1 MANSSNRRRRIP
13 FLERLGMASPP
24 APLCSLPEDGGSNPL
39 KTVYFSRDSSYQK
52 TESTS
57 PPPTRSPTDSF
68 VSEDFFEYS
77 PADNKTPVVYIPLAE
92 QLSQISPSKKESL
105 GPINNTPRHYPRK
118 KAGASGGALSASDK
132 DKVIADLEDDYKQL
146 SQAHDNG
153 KQMVKDL
160 EAELQSTSDRLK
172 ALEENYKSL
181 ITDKKMDLDSELA
194 TARLTLEKREALV
207 EGLHSEKSGLAERLQ
222 LLEQHLERSKEQLEE
237 HQQTAEAKHR
247 EAEQHLE
254 TIRRLERAA
263 DDPRSSSEK
272 EKELYQEWA
281 KAEAAL
287 LAQWEEAE
295 AALLGELDRHEKK
308 RQVEVHDATAAAYLV
323 AAVLFLVLALGEC
336 GAAPGGG
343 GGLAEYLG
351 ELYM

>member
-1 MANSSNRRRRIP
+1 
-13 FLERLGMASPP
+13 
-24 APLCSLPEDGGSNPL
+24 
-39 KTVYFSRDSSYQK
+39 
-52 TESTS
+52 
-57 PPPTRSPTDSF
+57 
-68 VSEDFFEYS
+68 
-77 PADNKTPVVYIPLAE
+77 
-92 QLSQISPSKKESL
+92 
-105 GPINNTPRHYPRK
+105 
-118 KAGASGGALSASDK
+118 
-132 DKVIADLEDDYKQL
+132 
-146 SQAHDNG
+146 
-153 KQMVKDL
+153 MVKDL

-194 TARLTLEKREALV
+194 TARLTLEKQEALV

-287 LAQWEEAE
+287 LAQWE
-295 AALLGELDRHEKK
+295 
-308 RQVEVHDATAAAYLV
+308 
-323 AAVLFLVLALGEC
+323 
-336 GAAPGGG
+336 
-343 GGLAEYLG
+343 
-351 ELYM
+351 

>member
-13 FLERLGMASPP
+13 FLERLGIASPP
-24 APLCSLPEDGGSNPL
+24 APLCSLPEDGGSKSL
-39 KTVYFSRDSSYQK
+39 KTVDFSRDSYQK

-172 ALEENYKSL
+172 ALEENYKTL
-181 ITDKKMDLDSELA
+181 TDKKMDLDSELA

-263 DDPRSSSEK
+263 DDPRSSEK
-272 EKELYQEWA
+272 EKELYREWG

-308 RQVEVHDATAAAYLV
+308 RQVEVQDATAAAYLV

-336 GAAPGGG
+336 AAPGGG

>member
-1 MANSSNRRRRIP
+1 MANSPNRRRRIP
-13 FLERLGMASPP
+13 FLERLGIASPP
-24 APLCSLPEDGGSNPL
+24 APLCSLPEDGGSKSL
-39 KTVYFSRDSSYQK
+39 KTVDFSRDSSYQK

-57 PPPTRSPTDSF
+57 PPPTRSPTVSF
-68 VSEDFFEYS
+68 VSEDFDYS
-77 PADNKTPVVYIPLAE
+77 PADNKAPVAYIPLAD

-105 GPINNTPRHYPRK
+105 GPINNHYPRK
-118 KAGASGGALSASDK
+118 KAGASGGALSESDK

-172 ALEENYKSL
+172 ALEENYKTL
-181 ITDKKMDLDSELA
+181 TDKKMDLDSELA
-194 TARLTLEKREALV
+194 TARLTLEKQEALV

-263 DDPRSSSEK
+263 DDPRSSEK

-336 GAAPGGG
+336 AAPGGG
-343 GGLAEYLG
+343 GGLAE
-351 ELYM
+351 LYM